1 MKNSS
6 LKYFVENSI
15 VELLSEVIVHPL
27 SHFSE
32 KSLQVRL
39 ADKLLKNKKLST
51 PIKSGINDKY
61 FKQIN
66 RLNITDNYKG
76 KVFSVPP
83 LQMEYGLNID
93 SKPYRM
99 DIVILD
105 PAEIKSICSWQ
116 LQNEN
121 KKYLEPV
128 IGIEIGTE
136 KSSWGKMS
144 GNHLENDAQKMKK
157 GKVKF
162 GYILNIMRNTNV
174 CKKNSLSYKKKYN
187 QINNFKKGME
197 EFAISMPVI
206 NWVGMI
212 HHIAYQEIEVFSL
225 STGWKK
231 IDLRQ
236 STFGI
241 KDILFH

>member
-93 SKPYRM
+93 S
-99 DIVILD
+99 
-105 PAEIKSICSWQ
+105 
-116 LQNEN
+116 
-121 KKYLEPV
+121 
-128 IGIEIGTE
+128 
-136 KSSWGKMS
+136 
-144 GNHLENDAQKMKK
+144 
-157 GKVKF
+157 
-162 GYILNIMRNTNV
+162 
-174 CKKNSLSYKKKYN
+174 
-187 QINNFKKGME
+187 
-197 EFAISMPVI
+197 
-206 NWVGMI
+206 
-212 HHIAYQEIEVFSL
+212 
-225 STGWKK
+225 
-231 IDLRQ
+231 
-236 STFGI
+236 
-241 KDILFH
+241 